1 MYRHLLMRKMRVRKK
16 IRKILNPVKYT
27 ILLKLS
33 RFIIACILDMCK
45 SDPNPIRSDSFGI
58 RNKNI
63 HFGSDR
69 IDKVVS

>member
-45 SDPNPIRSDSFGI
+45 SDPNPIRSDSFGF